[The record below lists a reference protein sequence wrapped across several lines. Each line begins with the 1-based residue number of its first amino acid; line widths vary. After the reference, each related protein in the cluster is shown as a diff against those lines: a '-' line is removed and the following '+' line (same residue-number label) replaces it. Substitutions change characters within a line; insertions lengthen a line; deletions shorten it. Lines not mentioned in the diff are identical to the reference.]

1 MSRMLKLSKSL
12 IVNAD
17 EILEVHPQIT
27 VEVHHIINVWEN
39 KKGEIESSVEMV
51 DYTLHSFMGEP
62 LRMCERDGG
71 SKYKMCKRYR
81 EIIEDL
87 GIDLDGLVDE
97 AAVGSIPTALVNELE
112 NDYQMMLENNAV
124 DQGMHLDHDEFM
136 KECEIPEPTILK
148 GNHPGNIKANA

>member
-39 KKGEIESSVEMV
+39 KKGEMESSVEMV

-62 LRMCERDGG
+62 LLLLEKDKNQYGMF
-71 SKYKMCKRYR
+71 KRYR
-81 EIIEDL
+81 AIIRDL
-87 GIDLDGLVDE
+87 GIDIDGLVDD
-97 AAVGSIPTALVNELE
+97 AAVGSIPAALVNQLE
-112 NDYQMMLENNAV
+112 NDFQMMQENNA
-124 DQGMHLDHDEFM
+124 D
-136 KECEIPEPTILK
+136 P
-148 GNHPGNIKANA
+148 IKTMA

>member
-1 MSRMLKLSKSL
+1 MHWNTLKLSKSL
-12 IVNAD
+12 IVNTD
-17 EILEVHPQIT
+17 EILEVHPQIE
-27 VEVHHIINVWEN
+27 VKVHHIINVWEN
-39 KKGEIESSVEMV
+39 DKDKIESSVEMV

-71 SKYKMCKRYR
+71 SKYQMCKRYR

-112 NDYQMMLENNAV
+112 NDFQMMQENKMA
-124 DQGMHLDHDEFM
+124 DASMHLDHDEFM
-136 KECEIPEPTILK
+136 RE
-148 GNHPGNIKANA
+148 ANAK

>member
-12 IVNAD
+12 IVNTD
-17 EILEVHPQIT
+17 EILQIHPQIE
-27 VEVHHIINVWEN
+27 VKVHHVINVWEN
-39 KKGEIESSVEMV
+39 DNFDASKCAHGKIESSVEMV
-51 DYTLHSFMGEP
+51 DYILHSFMGEP

-97 AAVGSIPTALVNELE
+97 AAVGSIPAALVNELE
-112 NDYQMMLENNAV
+112 NDYQMMQENKRADRDPIPSILE
-124 DQGMHLDHDEFM
+124 
-136 KECEIPEPTILK
+136 
-148 GNHPGNIKANA
+148 GNHPGNIGYKANA

>member
-1 MSRMLKLSKSL
+1 MSRMLKLHKSL
-12 IVNAD
+12 MVNTD
-17 EILEVHPQIT
+17 EILQVHPQIE
-27 VEVHHIINVWEN
+27 VKVHHIINVWEKDN
-39 KKGEIESSVEMV
+39 GEIESTVEFVDSVI
-51 DYTLHSFMGEP
+51 HSFMGEP

-112 NDYQMMLENNAV
+112 NDYQMMQENKRADRDPIPSILE
-124 DQGMHLDHDEFM
+124 
-136 KECEIPEPTILK
+136 
-148 GNHPGNIKANA
+148 GNHPGNIGYKADAK